1 MARLSLL
8 PTSCAALGA
17 ALILSLAAPLRAQPA
32 PAASAAAASASAAA
46 GAVTYP
52 ATAIPPRE
60 RAPGDASEFR
70 RLVLPNGLKVLLL
83 SDPRLNK
90 SSAALAVAVGSLADP
105 SQRQGMAHFLEHM
118 VFLGTQKYPDVSD
131 FDTYLS
137 RNGGLNNAYTA
148 RDRTN
153 YHLEI
158 RHEAFEGA
166 LDRFAQFFIAPLFTP
181 EFAEREMNAVDSEHQ
196 KNLENDLWRE
206 AALRNEVLRADHPAR
221 LFATGSRQ
229 TLAGTTGEELR
240 AWYEAHYSA
249 NRMTL
254 ALAGRASLDQL
265 EHWARTYFAPIP
277 DRQLPPLHVDPDVF
291 PARPALREL
300 RMEPVKDLRH
310 LTLSFPLPDLRP
322 YALSKPAELVAF
334 VLGNEGPGSLLA
346 ALKAEGLASGL
357 MAGAEAE
364 SADYGW
370 FDIRID
376 LTPAGLAQSARV
388 LALSFAA
395 IDRLRRDGLPPHLFA
410 ERRTMAQL
418 DERWRDPGEGM
429 MRAAELA
436 NALLDHPIDW
446 AERAPYL
453 WLQPDPQ
460 AVARVLE
467 RLRPD
472 RLLLTR
478 VAKGVPTDRVA
489 PHYGTRYGY
498 GEDAG
503 PAYAALADARAVPAI
518 VPPPPNPFIP
528 ATTALRPVE
537 PARLIDE
544 PALSLFHAQDTE
556 FQRPLVAHRLRL
568 RLPRDRAS
576 LRTAVLLRY
585 HEACVREVL
594 NETTYRAAEA
604 GLGFAFGAS
613 LDGGVQLAVEGYD
626 ASAGRL
632 LDAVAPALTDCA
644 LEPARFD
651 ALKDRLLRELAAFER
666 IDAYL
671 ALRESRLRL
680 AREFHWRPDE
690 ELPVARDITLAD
702 VRAFARVLYGRGKL
716 EVLSHGNL
724 GAADAVATV
733 RRFADRLK
741 TRAVADGEL
750 LRPRK
755 LVGRAGEALRTSE
768 RLAGNNSAWRA
779 EFVLGADTPELRAAA
794 AVLAAFVAEPVY
806 TELRTR
812 QQLGYIVSATALE
825 DQRQL
830 LVNVVVQSG
839 GFPADAIEAR
849 ATAFIARLPALL
861 AQLPDADWQTLVD
874 GVRDA
879 LRERD
884 KTIGERTARLF
895 ALAYEH
901 QGDWGRRDATRAA
914 LEGLTRARA
923 AALLAAA
930 LDPKTAQSRSFLG
943 FARDHQAARAIEG
956 AIDDV
961 QRWKRGRR
969 YE

>member
-1 MARLSLL
+1 MARLSL
-8 PTSCAALGA
+8 TSTLAAALGA
-17 ALILSLAAPLRAQPA
+17 ALILAAPLRAQPA
-32 PAASAAAASASAAA
+32 PAAADVPASAAA
-46 GAVTYP
+46 VAYP
-52 ATAIPPRE
+52 APAIPPRE

-70 RLVLPNGLKVLLL
+70 RLVLPNGIKVLLL

-105 SQRQGMAHFLEHM
+105 PQRQGMAHFLEHM

-206 AALRNEVLRADHPAR
+206 FALRGLALREGHPAR
-221 LFATGSRQ
+221 LFGTGSRE
-229 TLAGTTGEELR
+229 TLAGTTPEELR

-265 EHWARTYFAPIP
+265 ERWAREYFGAIP
-277 DRQLPPLHVDPDVF
+277 DRQLPPLRVDPEIL
-291 PARPALREL
+291 PAQPALREL
-300 RMEPVKDLRH
+300 RMEPVTDLRH
-310 LTLSFPLPDLRP
+310 LTLSFPLPDLRAH
-322 YALSKPAELVAF
+322 ALAKPAELVSF

-346 ALKAEGLASGL
+346 ALKAEGLATGL
-357 MAGAEAE
+357 MASAEAE
-364 SADYGW
+364 SPDYGW

-376 LTPAGLAQSARV
+376 LTPAGLEKSARV
-388 LALSFAA
+388 LELAFAA

-429 MRAAELA
+429 DRVANLA
-436 NALLDHPIDW
+436 NALLDYPIDW

-460 AVARVLE
+460 AVAQVLD
-467 RLRPD
+467 RLRPE

-478 VAKGVPTDRVA
+478 VAKGVATDRVA
-489 PHYGTRYGY
+489 PYYGTRYGHA
-498 GEDAG
+498 EDAG
-503 PAYAALADARAVPAI
+503 PAYAALVAARAVPAI
-518 VPPPPNPFIP
+518 VPPGPNPFVP
-528 ATTALRPVE
+528 ATTVRRPLE
-537 PARLIDE
+537 PTRLIDE
-544 PALSLFHAQDTE
+544 PALSLYHLQDGE
-556 FQRPLVAHRLRL
+556 FQRPLVAHQLRF

-585 HEACVREVL
+585 YEACVGEVL

-604 GLGFAFGAS
+604 GLHFALGAS
-613 LDGGVQLAVEGYD
+613 LDGGVQMAVEGYD
-626 ASAGRL
+626 AGAGRL
-632 LDAVAPALTDCA
+632 LEAVTPALTDCA
-644 LEPARFD
+644 LAPARFD

-666 IDAYL
+666 VDAYL

-680 AREFHWRPDE
+680 VREFHWRPDE
-690 ELPVARDITLAD
+690 QLPVAREITLAEL
-702 VRAFARVLYGRGKL
+702 RAFARSLYARGRL
-716 EVLSHGNL
+716 EALSHGNVGPTEAAAAVRRL
-724 GAADAVATV
+724 AAALKTKPAAAAD
-733 RRFADRLK
+733 
-741 TRAVADGEL
+741 L
-750 LRPRK
+750 LRRRM
-755 LVGRAGEALRTSE
+755 LVGQPGEALRTRE

-779 EFVLGADTPELRAAA
+779 EFALGPDDPERRAAA
-794 AVLAAFVAEPVY
+794 AVLASFVAEPVY

-825 DQRQL
+825 DARRL

-839 GFPADAIEAR
+839 THPADELEAR
-849 ATAFIARLPALL
+849 GRAVL
-861 AQLPDADWQTLVD
+861 AQLPAQLAALPDTAWQTLVD

-879 LRERD
+879 LREQD
-884 KTIGERTARLF
+884 KTIAARTARLF
-895 ALAYEH
+895 LLAYEYP
-901 QGDWGRRDATRAA
+901 GDWGRRDATLAA
-914 LEGLTRARA
+914 LGRLTRARTVE
-923 AALLAAA
+923 LLSTA
-930 LDPKTAQSRSFLG
+930 LDPRTAQSRSFLG
-943 FARDHQAARAIEG
+943 FARDHAPGAAAMAAIE
-956 AIDDV
+956 DV
-961 QRWKRGRR
+961 RAFKRGRR